1 MNELPPDLF
10 DGLAGLSELLLDGN
24 ELGGCRRRSSWTGR
38 PGAAASGQQLPE
50 PAARQR
56 LPGSLRP
63 EKLDLQINDLASLP
77 EGLFA
82 GLTGLKELRLDTN
95 EGAPFTLTAE
105 LEQRGEDAI
114 VVKVAQGVP
123 FAMRVVLSA
132 TAGLVSETEVTID
145 AGSVKSGPITI
156 TRTDEAQVGVV
167 VRVVSAAFVGPA
179 KHPGFKPAWA
189 TA

>member
-1 MNELPPDLF
+1 M
-10 DGLAGLSELLLDGN
+10 
-24 ELGGCRRRSSWTGR
+24 
-38 PGAAASGQQLPE
+38 
-50 PAARQR
+50 
-56 LPGSLRP
+56 
-63 EKLDLQINDLASLP
+63 QINDLASLP

-132 TAGLVSETEVTID
+132 TAGLVSETEVTTD
-145 AGSVKSGPITI
+145 AGSVKSEPITV

-179 KHPGFKPAWA
+179 KHPGV
-189 TA
+189 